1 MRHQAPLRAGGARVA
16 IVGRNKN
23 TLDAVADVPGAQV
36 LPPQPVVHDNA
47 RLRMA
52 TCATPG
58 SGVPV

>member
-1 MRHQAPLRAGGARVA
+1 MA

-36 LPPQPVVHDNA
+36 LPPQPVAHDNA